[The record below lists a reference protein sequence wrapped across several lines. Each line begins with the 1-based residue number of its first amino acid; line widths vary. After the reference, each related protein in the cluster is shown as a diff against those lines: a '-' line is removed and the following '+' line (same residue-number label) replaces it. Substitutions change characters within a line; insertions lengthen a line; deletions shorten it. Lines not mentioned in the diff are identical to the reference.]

1 MISENQTIRR
11 PKSLVQRIRRVV
23 LVEWP
28 AWQLLIL
35 AAVVGVLWAVSL
47 FDWDFVTGMRSG
59 NSRVELSAAR
69 RTTWRPPSLKVQR
82 AINWVM

>member
-1 MISENQTIRR
+1 
-11 PKSLVQRIRRVV
+11 V
-23 LVEWP
+23 LVELP